1 MRAVIEIKLKP
12 ESSYSIIQVP
22 SGWCG
27 RAVHRSITASQGE
40 VYSCG
45 GAEEAQAQN
54 AVRPLTVS
62 ASLFQNACWCLH
74 DSGFM

>member
-1 MRAVIEIKLKP
+1 MRTVTELQLKP

-27 RAVHRSITASQGE
+27 RVVHRSITASQGE
-40 VYSCG
+40 IYSCG
-45 GAEEAQAQN
+45 GAEEAPAQN
-54 AVRPLTVS
+54 AVHPLTVS
-62 ASLFQNACWCLH
+62 ASLFQNARWCLH